1 MRFREALGEV
11 VREQRLANGLQL
23 RDVSDKGHLS
33 YSFLSEVERGLKE
46 CSSDYLTA
54 IANGLGVNTYDLII
68 EAGYRMAGDGRAV
81 VPDTPEILF
90 ERDSSWATQYADLK

>member
-54 IANGLGVNTYDLII
+54 IANGLGVDAYDLII

-90 ERDSSWATQYADLK
+90 ERNSSWATQYADLK

>member
-54 IANGLGVNTYDLII
+54 IANGLGVDAYDLII
-68 EAGYRMAGDGRAV
+68 EAGYRMAGDGRAL

-90 ERDSSWATQYADLK
+90 ERNSSWTTQYADLK